1 MVNVIILIIMIVA
14 GIFLQIFLSKKQNK
28 WWGLILPLI
37 CLIFSLIAV
46 LSIPAYFHQEE
57 LTLQQISSDGTVM
70 EEAVM
75 EHPGIPVENI
85 GTTVLKVIVVF
96 LLYNIPT
103 AILSAIYLTY
113 REKIKTVAAKK

>member
-85 GTTVLKVIVVF
+85 GITVLKVIVVF